1 MQDQIVTVIKK
12 TVEENIRETV
22 EEEINKEVENFRQKL
37 EDKKE
42 QYIAEIMNGIAIYHQ
57 QNIGSMSM
65 DYKIIFENRWRI
77 DK

>member
-1 MQDQIVTVIKK
+1 MQDQIVTVIKR

-37 EDKKE
+37 EDRKE
-42 QYIAEIMNGIAIYHQ
+42 RYITEIMNGIAIYHQ
-57 QNIGSMSM
+57 QNIESMSM